1 MSSYEMR
8 LAVEAA
14 GNALGYHLL
23 HLQIINS
30 THSRTSVFSC
40 VGFKLNNKLNQILV
54 ARYADNDMID
64 FDNFICCLV
73 KLEAMFSECDLII
86 SCSVRRLY
94 YCRLWS
100 NNGVVVTPL

>member
-14 GNALGYHLL
+14 GMF
-23 HLQIINS
+23 IIDP
-30 THSRTSVFSC
+30 TSVDCTHIRSWVMKPLLLFLLFFC

-54 ARYADNDMID
+54 ARYAEDELID

-73 KLEAMFSECDLII
+73 KLETMFSEYFCEETVKDEVQI
-86 SCSVRRLY
+86 SETSM
-94 YCRLWS
+94 
-100 NNGVVVTPL
+100 